1 VIEGLNTLFVIVTI
15 AAATPI
21 VLGLMPRLGIP
32 AVVIFLVAGVIVG
45 PYALDVAN
53 PNDVELLSK
62 MGLGFLFLLAGYE
75 VKLEWFRERAGTLAI
90 GGWFISLAIAT
101 AVTGALELA
110 GYVKAFVPISLAL
123 TTTALGT
130 LLPILR
136 DAGMLHGRFRTMV
149 MASGAVGELFPV
161 IAIAVFLSSTSQFAG
176 LASIVVIGL
185 LAFGLAKLPGLIQ
198 GSRIDSVV
206 SRGVGNTSQTTL
218 RLAVALLVGL
228 LVLANDLGDD
238 IVLGAFVAG
247 MVLRRW
253 GPADVNAIDSKLD
266 ALGYGFFIPIFFI
279 ASGMGID
286 IDSIAESPLRL
297 LVFFVLLLAVRG
309 LPTMLVY
316 LRDLSP
322 PKRIQLTFLNA
333 TALPLLVALTEIGL
347 RTGTMLPENAAA
359 LVGAGALSVLVFPLI
374 ATRIHTRGKKRH
386 PENYVIDADDD
397 KALLP
402 DIREP

>member
-75 VKLEWFRERAGTLAI
+75 VKLKWFRERAGTLAI